1 MSFVHEYYGVLKMID
16 LRLFVLSGLLF
27 LIGVIVSPWVV
38 KNNVRVLPRYPMW
51 IWKLIQ
57 TYFNPQDHSLKLFL
71 FIFFLNSTS
80 LLCNVLSGFLIVAP
94 ILFALFLGMHVGI
107 IVFKETG
114 RWGLSTIFLNPVS
127 VFELPAAWISLSAGM
142 EIGISFYGDFM
153 VSHVLDASWKGL
165 QVYGFV
171 VIPLLVISGLIE
183 ITIIKMS
190 LGKLPNRGN

>member
-1 MSFVHEYYGVLKMID
+1 MSLVHEYLGFLKMID
-16 LRLFVLSGLLF
+16 LRLFLLSGSLF
-27 LIGVIVSPWVV
+27 VIGVVVSPWVV
-38 KNNVRVLPRYPMW
+38 KNNIKILLRYPMW
-51 IWKLIQ
+51 IWKLIK
-57 TYFNPQDHSLKLFL
+57 TYFNPQDHFLKLFL

-114 RWGLSTIFLNPVS
+114 RWGLGTIFLNPVS
-127 VFELPAAWISLSAGM
+127 IFELPAAWISLSTGM
-142 EIGISFYGDFM
+142 EIGISSYRDFM
-153 VSHVLDASWKGL
+153 AFHVLDTFRIGL

-183 ITIIKMS
+183 ITVIKMS
-190 LGKLPNRGN
+190 LGKRPNRAN